1 MSLRK
6 AFTHG
11 FVILLAL
18 LVGSEAL
25 AERTTT
31 YFHTDGLGSVV
42 AATNE
47 AGQVIWRKDYAPF
60 GEQIHATPDTE
71 RTSYTGKQHDK
82 EIGLTYFGGRYFDP
96 EIGRFVSVDPVGF
109 VEDNTMSFNRY
120 LYVNNN
126 PYKYVDP
133 DGRFLNFVAK
143 FVADVAITVAIN
155 YATSGSLGI
164 GAALKDSAMG
174 VLNPAKTIV
183 KAKKLYGL
191 LKKADK
197 VTPDP
202 GIAAKVSKTTAT
214 SPTIGKPVDAKTRE
228 RILERDRKPDGS
240 WECATCGQ
248 RTKNPDNVHTGHVNP
263 RSKGGDLSEGN
274 LRCEGAACNLSQGN
288 RNAPRPGS
296 TCAERGSCGAPYG
309 RKD

>member
-11 FVILLAL
+11 FVTLLAL
-18 LVGSEAL
+18 LVGGEAL

-60 GEQIHATPDTE
+60 GEQVHATPESE

-96 EIGRFVSVDPVGF
+96 EVGRFVSVDPVGF
-109 VEDNTMSFNRY
+109 VEDNAMSFNRC

-133 DGRFLNFVAK
+133 DGQFLNFAVK

-183 KAKKLYGL
+183 KAKKLVGL
-191 LKKADK
+191 LAK
-197 VTPDP
+197 VNKVAPHAAVAKSARSVPQLKP
-202 GIAAKVSKTTAT
+202 GSAGGPTAGQRFPERVRDAAKAENPTAT
-214 SPTIGKPVDAKTRE
+214 CVFCRRDGTGTQVDHAIPRA
-228 RILERDRKPDGS
+228 RGGN
-240 WECATCGQ
+240 ATLDNAQLACPHC
-248 RTKNPDNVHTGHVNP
+248 NP
-263 RSKGGDLSEGN
+263 SKGVGDFPKSPP
-274 LRCEGAACNLSQGN
+274 QGYTG
-288 RNAPRPGS
+288 PWPPPS
-296 TCAERGSCGAPYG
+296 
-309 RKD
+309 